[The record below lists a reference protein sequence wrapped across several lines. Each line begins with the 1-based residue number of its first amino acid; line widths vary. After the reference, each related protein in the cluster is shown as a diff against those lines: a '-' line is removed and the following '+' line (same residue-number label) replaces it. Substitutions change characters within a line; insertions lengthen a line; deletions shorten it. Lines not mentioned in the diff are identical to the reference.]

1 MKNFILKLPSFYNLV
16 TALLLSKQMTEIT
29 LFNFLF
35 CLIHLKKEVK
45 ESQLNVPFW
54 LQCDLRYFSAVT
66 AGLLSS
72 ATTGPSAQRKSA

>member
-1 MKNFILKLPSFYNLV
+1 MSKDGRILFSNLWLEMKNFILKLPSFYNLV

-45 ESQLNVPFW
+45 ESQLNVPF
-54 LQCDLRYFSAVT
+54 
-66 AGLLSS
+66 
-72 ATTGPSAQRKSA
+72 